1 MMPSFDGSA
10 LLAAINWGEVVK
22 VDQLVAAA
30 VYALAGVL
38 ILVFSFVIIDKA
50 TPGNLWKEIIEEKN
64 TAVAVLMG
72 MMAVAIAIIIAASIH
87 G

>member
-1 MMPSFDGSA
+1 MQTEILA
-10 LLAAINWGEVVK
+10 LGTSWWTILKMDE
-22 VDQLVAAA
+22 LLPAA
-30 VYALAGVL
+30 VFAFAGVL

-72 MMAVAIAIIIAASIH
+72 LMAVAIAIIIAASIH

>member
-1 MMPSFDGSA
+1 MMPSFDSSF
-10 LLAAINWGEVVK
+10 LLAAIHWGEVVK

>member
-1 MMPSFDGSA
+1 MLPSFDSSA
-10 LLAAINWGEVVK
+10 LLAAINWSEAIK
-22 VDQLVAAA
+22 VDQLAAAA
-30 VYALAGVL
+30 VFAFAGVL
-38 ILVFSFVIIDKA
+38 ILVISFVVIDKA